1 MELFED
7 YIEDIN
13 QEDIATDN
21 LESSSVLE
29 KPEEH
34 YQTSIQFYTSL
45 FLAQG
50 KNDILAFKR
59 NIERLARL
67 CPQLRNE
74 MVGRLV
80 GWGSNLDSY
89 DGLAY
94 IFEDGDDISR
104 YNFIGNG
111 YYCIEVF
118 YESGFTNVQQIMR
131 LASQYYVMVH
141 EYLKLHISYMYWTF
155 NGKKPVDMDTIMTT
169 HEAYNNLLKKSDV
182 SDLAVRQASKRVL
195 KVANNLMPEKIA
207 DNFFKVNDIFGVKV
221 ASIME
226 SDIIRDFQSNHR
238 LYNQKCKKVTVK
250 AAALKPLKEALVD

>member
-1 MELFED
+1 
-7 YIEDIN
+7 
-13 QEDIATDN
+13 
-21 LESSSVLE
+21 
-29 KPEEH
+29 
-34 YQTSIQFYTSL
+34 
-45 FLAQG
+45 
-50 KNDILAFKR
+50 
-59 NIERLARL
+59 
-67 CPQLRNE
+67 

-94 IFEDGDDISR
+94 MFEDGDDISR

-131 LASQYYVMVH
+131 LTSQYYVMVH

-195 KVANNLMPEKIA
+195 KVANNLMPEKMV

-226 SDIIRDFQSNHR
+226 NDIIRDFQSNHR
-238 LYNQKCKKVTVK
+238 LYN
-250 AAALKPLKEALVD
+250 

>member
-13 QEDIATDN
+13 QEDIATDS

-29 KPEEH
+29 NPEEH

-45 FLAQG
+45 FLNQG
-50 KNDILAFKR
+50 KSDLVAFKK
-59 NIERLARL
+59 NIERLARV

-74 MVGRLV
+74 MVGPLV
-80 GWGSNLDSY
+80 GWGSTLDSY
-89 DGLAY
+89 NGFAY

-131 LASQYYVMVH
+131 LAS
-141 EYLKLHISYMYWTF
+141 
-155 NGKKPVDMDTIMTT
+155 
-169 HEAYNNLLKKSDV
+169 
-182 SDLAVRQASKRVL
+182 
-195 KVANNLMPEKIA
+195 
-207 DNFFKVNDIFGVKV
+207 
-221 ASIME
+221 
-226 SDIIRDFQSNHR
+226 
-238 LYNQKCKKVTVK
+238 
-250 AAALKPLKEALVD
+250 